1 MFFKHSNEGMQKIVD
16 VNILG
21 VMYGTKVAYKTFEK
35 LSKGHIFNMEGFGSD
50 GRKMDK
56 LTLYGGTKIAVRYL
70 TQSMAKE
77 IKGSPIG
84 ISALSPGMV
93 MTDFLLDSV
102 KGNDEEAARRK
113 KFYNI
118 LADTVEDVT
127 EYLGRKIL
135 VHHKNN
141 GRIMWLTTPKVM
153 ARFISAPFNRRDF
166 FKNNSSD

>member
-1 MFFKHSNEGMQKIVD
+1 
-16 VNILG
+16 
-21 VMYGTKVAYKTFEK
+21 
-35 LSKGHIFNMEGFGSD
+35 
-50 GRKMDK
+50 MDK